1 MTQQGGVD
9 EILLRDA
16 AFPRDFDAEV
26 RLTCHVPRRPDQ
38 IDVIAGVGRKCEAAQ
53 GRMIVIWR
61 AIRSRITSKCG
72 GCSRRCDV
80 DEIVGVRVL
89 VTGGVEQLITNE
101 RAAKVEAELLAVQAW
116 LLRLKCPAGD
126 YVPVL
131 YQPGGRAPAG
141 VGAARRHRPEQV
153 GG

>member
-9 EILLRDA
+9 EILLSDA

-26 RLTCHVPRRPDQ
+26 RLPCHVPRRPDQ
-38 IDVIAGVGRKCEAAQ
+38 IEVIARVGRKCEAAQ
-53 GRMIVIWR
+53 GRVIVIWR

-89 VTGGVEQLITNE
+89 VTGGVEQLIMNE
-101 RAAKVEAELLAVQAW
+101 RGAKGEAELLAGEARW
-116 LLRLKCPAGD
+116 RRLESPAGAPG
-126 YVPVL
+126 PVL
-131 YQPGGRAPAG
+131 
-141 VGAARRHRPEQV
+141 VETE
-153 GG
+153 